1 MVSFTPSFNVK
12 RGVRQ
17 GDPLSP
23 ILFIIVLEI
32 LVISIPNNRQIR
44 GIKMNGN
51 EIKLVTFADD
61 MTTFVCDKPSHLTLI
76 GVINLFGAHSGLK
89 INHKIT
95 EALLLGNK
103 EVAVRNFML
112 HVPLDSII
120 ESVIAVGG
128 DWLWV
133 SSVCWDTPKW
143 QFQFGIDLATKV
155 AG

>member
-76 GVINLFGAHSGLK
+76 GVINLFGTFSGLK
-89 INHKIT
+89 INHEKT
-95 EALLLGNK
+95 EVLLLCN
-103 EVAVRNFML
+103 
-112 HVPLDSII
+112 
-120 ESVIAVGG
+120 
-128 DWLWV
+128 
-133 SSVCWDTPKW
+133 
-143 QFQFGIDLATKV
+143 
-155 AG
+155 

>member
-1 MVSFTPSFNVK
+1 
-12 RGVRQ
+12 
-17 GDPLSP
+17 
-23 ILFIIVLEI
+23 
-32 LVISIPNNRQIR
+32 
-44 GIKMNGN
+44 MNGN

-61 MTTFVCDKPSHLTLI
+61 MTTIVCDKPSHLTLI

-89 INHKIT
+89 INHEKT

-103 EVAVRNFML
+103 EVAVGNFML

-120 ESVIAVGG
+120 GSVIAVGG
-128 DWLWV
+128 DSLWV

-155 AG
+155 AGYFI